1 MSSNISSSGF
11 VRGDQMRKWIPL
23 LIIAAAVIA
32 SAAVYPKLPLSVP
45 THWDMAGRPNGW
57 SSRLWGAWVMPILLV
72 VIWLSLR
79 FLPAIDPRG
88 SNYAKFGDAFNAIVL
103 SIMLF
108 MLGLHFLILRAALG
122 HPVAM
127 ERVVPIG
134 VGALFV
140 VIGNLLPRAR
150 PNWFVGIRTPW
161 TLSSDRVWE
170 KTHRFGGRLFVVAG
184 FLIAIAAL
192 FWVQWVHVVLITS
205 ILLATAAVLIY
216 SYLEWRREQ
225 MPASAAG

>member
-1 MSSNISSSGF
+1 
-11 VRGDQMRKWIPL
+11 MRRWIPL
-23 LIIAAAVIA
+23 LIVIAAFAA
-32 SAAVYPKLPLSVP
+32 SAIVYPRLPEMVP
-45 THWDMAGRPNGW
+45 THWNGMDAQPNGW
-57 SSRLWGAWVMPILLV
+57 SSRVVGAWLTPVLLLG
-72 VIWLSLR
+72 IWALVR
-79 FLPAIDPRG
+79 VLPAIDPRG
-88 SNYAKFGDAFNAIVL
+88 ANYAKFGGAFEAIIDSVMLFLLGMHIVL
-103 SIMLF
+103 
-108 MLGLHFLILRAALG
+108 LRAALG
-122 HPVAM
+122 YPVQM
-127 ERVVPIG
+127 ERIVPLG
-134 VGALFV
+134 VGLLLI

-192 FWVQWVHVVLITS
+192 FWVQWVHVVLITT
-205 ILLATAAVLIY
+205 IVLATAAVLIY